1 MASAPDGNAERPG
14 GGARTDYPLD
24 FEDSTE
30 HHTDDEDV
38 TEDEEQMEVGAAE
51 DDIAGGSAM
60 MGDGPK
66 DSDTLKERTH
76 ASIST
81 APPDSRFT
89 VSEKAKKFIAENR
102 TVCGGSVK
110 NIFSNPSRKKITE
123 APPPPPAHGENNLR
137 YRTGSEGGGGSL
149 WLD

>member
-1 MASAPDGNAERPG
+1 MASVPDGNAECPG
-14 GGARTDYPLD
+14 GAARTDYPLD

-30 HHTDDEDV
+30 HHTDDEDE

-51 DDIAGGSAM
+51 DDIAGGSATV
-60 MGDGPK
+60 GDGPK

-81 APPDSRFT
+81 VPPDSRFT

-110 NIFSNPSRKKITE
+110 NIVSLPSRNKTTE

-137 YRTGSEGGGGSL
+137 YRTGSEGGG
-149 WLD
+149 WKPVA